1 VLVSVEAGKNQ
12 DVVAALRQVAGVTQT
27 HACWGQPDIFAYVKV
42 DDDNAM
48 ANTVLLT
55 IHATPGVRTTETH
68 LVAPV
73 LSPPDTRPARSTV
86 EWLRAAPQHT
96 SAANP
101 NGSRPPAPST
111 RTTTSSPVRSARGRW
126 RYAPAGGT
134 GDRFD
139 PAGSAGNTV
148 SSRL

>member
-1 VLVSVEAGKNQ
+1 VLVSVEAGKNH
-12 DVVAALRQVAGVTQT
+12 DVVAALRQVAGITQ
-27 HACWGQPDIFAYVKV
+27 AYASWGQPDIFAYVKV

-48 ANTVLLT
+48 ANTVLVT
-55 IHATPGVRTTETH
+55 IHAIPGAGRPKPTSWRRCRALLMPDH
-68 LVAPV
+68 PD
-73 LSPPDTRPARSTV
+73 PPSSGYARASQ
-86 EWLRAAPQHT
+86 RT

-101 NGSRPPAPST
+101 KGSRPPAAST
-111 RTTTSSPVRSARGRW
+111 RTTTSSAVRRARGRW
-126 RYAPAGGT
+126 RYAPGGGT